1 MVGRLLPKQ
10 PTRVRFPSSPPCEVL
25 DILDADQACFA
36 CVRALV
42 SVFIWRPPSEPA
54 APDHPSDATE
64 HTQPGLGH
72 DREQRDAT
80 PILRT
85 AQRLDVHAQVRRD
98 DRILGTLGTL
108 GDTWGTPRQASLRAA
123 RSAEPRAE
131 RSAKTLA
138 IHAAS
143 AQIDRPGRGLRGLVG
158 AIQAYDNLARQRI
171 DLVTA
176 IG

>member
-1 MVGRLLPKQ
+1 
-10 PTRVRFPSSPPCEVL
+10 
-25 DILDADQACFA
+25 
-36 CVRALV
+36 V